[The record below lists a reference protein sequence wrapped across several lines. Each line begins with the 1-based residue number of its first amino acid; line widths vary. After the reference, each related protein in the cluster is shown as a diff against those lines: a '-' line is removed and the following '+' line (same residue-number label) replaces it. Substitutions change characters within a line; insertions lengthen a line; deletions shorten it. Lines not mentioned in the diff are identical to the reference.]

1 MKLMSSSDKLTGEK
15 VTNVVNTDDFGGSSA
30 RLDDPGGGNASTEST
45 GDVMDH
51 MDKSTGGMLGHMDT
65 SYAIHSAGLWWTDIC
80 FTMRFYVHDCGG

>member
-30 RLDDPGGGNASTEST
+30 RLDDPSGGNASTEST